1 MSDEE
6 LVDAVVERLVQ
17 RRRRR
22 WRNTG
27 MVLLK
32 TVVPL
37 GSVATILTALR
48 IFEVL

>member
-17 RRRRR
+17 RRRR